1 MYHVLAFILVFLL
14 IVSIAVPEHVNSI
27 KFHDSAEL
35 LSKKLMPITL
45 SQVIEE
51 TACLEIFCYSS
62 LSAGCK
68 TYSHDV
74 IFFE

>member
-1 MYHVLAFILVFLL
+1 MIA
-14 IVSIAVPEHVNSI
+14 SITLPKGVNSI

-35 LSKKLMPITL
+35 LSKKLVPITL

-51 TACLEIFCYSS
+51 SACLEIFCYSS

-68 TYSHDV
+68 TYFLDV
-74 IFFE
+74 IFFLSENGNK

>member
-1 MYHVLAFILVFLL
+1 MIA
-14 IVSIAVPEHVNSI
+14 SITVPKDVNSI

-35 LSKKLMPITL
+35 LSRKLVPITL
-45 SQVIEE
+45 SQVIEK
-51 TACLEIFCYSS
+51 TVCLEIFCYSS

-68 TYSHDV
+68 TYVLDV